1 MNSINSQT
9 IENRLR
15 KDLLLARKERDVLRT
30 EVLQTLVT
38 ALDNST
44 AVSIIEREG
53 VTEVPRCQI
62 SLQDIKDI
70 IEKEITEIHVAMD
83 VFEKSGHSI
92 PMEFKSRQSLLQKY
106 LDYVGEF

>member
-1 MNSINSQT
+1 MNSIDSQT

-15 KDLLLARKERDVLRT
+15 KDLLMARKERDVLRT

-44 AVSIIEREG
+44 AVSVIERKG
-53 VTEVPRCQI
+53 VTEVPRRQV
-62 SLQDIKDI
+62 SLQDIKGI
-70 IEKEITEIHVAMD
+70 IEKEITEIHVAME
-83 VFEKSGHSI
+83 VFEKSSHSI